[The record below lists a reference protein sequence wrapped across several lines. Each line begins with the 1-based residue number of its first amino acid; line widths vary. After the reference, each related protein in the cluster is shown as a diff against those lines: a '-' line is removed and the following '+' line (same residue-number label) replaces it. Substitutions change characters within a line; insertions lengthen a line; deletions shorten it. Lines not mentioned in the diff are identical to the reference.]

1 MSAARI
7 GGDPASAVRE
17 ERTSVGGRSVRYL
30 TSGEGPP
37 LVLVHALG
45 ENALDWSWVQPAL
58 SRGHRVYAPD
68 LPGIT
73 DGVAAGHSSTF
84 FASFLAA
91 FLDALGIERAA
102 IVGNSLGGLVSLRL
116 ALSDP
121 ARVGALGL
129 VGSAGLGREIT
140 PALSLLTLPGNGEA
154 AIALGKTP
162 FGVRQRAWG
171 RAALLFARPWAAP
184 RAWLAEQYRLARTPG
199 FLEATLAALRAHVYP
214 GGQREVLLEEL
225 RALSAP
231 TLVVWGTR
239 DRVFPRRHAEDAA
252 ARLEEESPV
261 FIPGCGHLPH
271 VERPG
276 RFAEVLGRFL
286 DEARSR

>member
-1 MSAARI
+1 
-7 GGDPASAVRE
+7 
-17 ERTSVGGRSVRYL
+17 
-30 TSGEGPP
+30 
-37 LVLVHALG
+37 
-45 ENALDWSWVQPAL
+45 VQ
-58 SRGHRVYAPD
+58 
-68 LPGIT
+68 
-73 DGVAAGHSSTF
+73 
-84 FASFLAA
+84 
-91 FLDALGIERAA
+91 DALR
-102 IVGNSLGGLVSLRL
+102 
-116 ALSDP
+116 
-121 ARVGALGL
+121 
-129 VGSAGLGREIT
+129 
-140 PALSLLTLPGNGEA
+140 
-154 AIALGKTP
+154 
-162 FGVRQRAWG
+162 VRQRAWG

-286 DEARSR
+286 HEARSR